1 VRYEGET
8 TMAPAKKQKGKGA
21 PPIPAA
27 KAVPKRSGGHHNKAA
42 NSAAHRKAQAEMLAK
57 RKAQQPALKRGAN
70 GSGVLVVQG
79 DKPRPT
85 IYDAELAEKI
95 CLRFA
100 TDPDMTLNILNAEP
114 DMPTVYTLYDW
125 LRDHS
130 EFEKLYARSRDI
142 QYDLQAERLKQLA
155 RTPLIG
161 TIKVTRT
168 GGKDGGSTEV
178 REHDNVDRTRLII
191 DTDKWILSKMRPKKY
206 GLQPFE
212 ADGNDALQ
220 ELLGQFRA
228 RSKEIEDAS

>member
-1 VRYEGET
+1 
-8 TMAPAKKQKGKGA
+8 MAPAKKQKGKGA
-21 PPIPAA
+21 PPIPAV
-27 KAVPKRSGGHHNKAA
+27 KARKPVKVVKGGHHNKAT
-42 NSAAHRKAQAEMLAK
+42 NSALYRQAQAEILASKRAK
-57 RKAQQPALKRGAN
+57 RVSDR
-70 GSGVLVVQG
+70 LVVQG

-100 TDPDMTLNILNAEP
+100 TDPEMTLSILNAEP

-130 EFEKLYARSRDI
+130 DFEKHYARSRDI
-142 QYDLQAERLKQLA
+142 QYDLQAERLKHLA

-206 GLQPFE
+206 GVQPLE

-220 ELLGQFRA
+220 ELLNQFRA